1 MLSYSFQPR
10 SMNDKY
16 TYVCIEVAI
25 IYFQI
30 LQVISAASKFLF
42 VFFFLNRVAAEVK
55 REEEMWPVWQTSAQE
70 KSHRYYL

>member
-1 MLSYSFQPR
+1 M
-10 SMNDKY
+10 
-16 TYVCIEVAI
+16 

-55 REEEMWPVWQTSAQE
+55 REEEMWPVWRTSAQE